1 MRPVAP
7 RSPGPAQRL
16 IVMVSALA
24 GAVLLFELLAGRGR
38 DELDA
43 DRREDRRGYYMTD
56 ATLIE
61 MGDDGRPRLVVHASD
76 IEQQLA
82 DDSVL
87 LNELRIDYA
96 AGDRGRWNV
105 TANRGRMPPDRRS
118 IILSGEVT
126 LTGDDESQGKPVI
139 VTDRLTYDS
148 AADYIQTAE
157 FVSIRFGRHVL
168 GGRGLRVDLNAGT
181 LRLESNV
188 NGRFTP

>member
-1 MRPVAP
+1 V
-7 RSPGPAQRL
+7 

-24 GAVLLFELLAGRGR
+24 GAVLLFELLAGRGH
-38 DELDA
+38 DDLDTG
-43 DRREDRRGYYMTD
+43 RGEERRGYFMTD
-56 ATLIE
+56 ATLTE
-61 MGDDGRPRLVVHASD
+61 MGADGRPRMVVHARD

-82 DDSVL
+82 DDSVVL
-87 LNELRIDYA
+87 KTLSIDYA
-96 AGDRGRWNV
+96 SGERGRWNV
-105 TANRGRMPPDRRS
+105 TANQGRIPPDRQS
-118 IILSGEVT
+118 LLLSGDVT
-126 LTGDDESQGKPVI
+126 LTGNEEAQGKPVI

-188 NGRFTP
+188 NGHFTP